1 MSSLTIEPRLLSFLT
16 KDLDLIEEAT
26 RIRAEMKDK
35 PEWVIRRRI
44 RDHLDE
50 ARRRLGPLAAQSL
63 DTLFEITDRS
73 SL

>member
-1 MSSLTIEPRLLSFLT
+1 LLSFLT
-16 KDLDLIEEAT
+16 RDLIEEAT

-35 PEWVIRRRI
+35 PEWVIRRRV

-63 DTLFEITDRS
+63 DTLFEVTDRS